1 MIIDLDTR
9 HEILKIYVSVLICFI
24 TKTFSVLKLL
34 FFLNGPY
41 EKDINI
47 TKLILLICFM
57 VKRYLLNN
65 DLKAH
70 AMPIC
75 YSDIQQ
81 SIKNIAF
88 IYPRFICL
96 FKVYSALNT
105 FY

>member
-24 TKTFSVLKLL
+24 AKTFSVLKLL

-41 EKDINI
+41 AKDINI

-65 DLKAH
+65 DLKVH
-70 AMPIC
+70 AMPI
-75 YSDIQQ
+75 DIQQ
-81 SIKNIAF
+81 SIKILLLYTLGLYA
-88 IYPRFICL
+88 
-96 FKVYSALNT
+96 YSKFTVL
-105 FY
+105 